1 VKGLSSPIPPP
12 GSLAT
17 GVGALPHRD
26 PEAAVDEV
34 LRIFPRFPYV
44 PTLPNRGFLE
54 SIVFSDSAMLPG
66 RMIRDGRLFIDAT
79 RDITADLEQIYA
91 DYLEKN
97 TAPYGTPPEYGSGFF
112 EMMTRR
118 LPEAL
123 LLKCQVT
130 GPVTFGMQVVDAGK
144 RPIYYDPQ
152 FADILG
158 KLMALR
164 ARWCEEEIR
173 RRMGVSHT
181 LVILNEPYLAS
192 LGSSV
197 IPIDRDSV
205 IAGWQDISALV
216 EGGLGVHCCTNTD
229 WAFLTSLRPSV
240 ISFDAYGNAREFLL
254 YMDDVVKY
262 LESGGVVA
270 WGIVPSDPKVFS
282 RESVDSLT
290 ARYLGI
296 RRAVTEH
303 LEGKVFDRQSLITP
317 SCGIQLGTE
326 AEAVAIME
334 AAAAVS
340 ARVRE
345 LSP

>member
-1 VKGLSSPIPPP
+1 VRGLSSPIPLP
-12 GSLAT
+12 GSVAT

-26 PEAAVDEV
+26 PGRAVDEV

-66 RMIRDGRLFIDAT
+66 RMIRDGRLLVDAS
-79 RDITADLEQIYA
+79 RDITPEMEQIYA

-97 TAPYGTPPEYGSGFF
+97 TAPYATPPEYGSGFS
-112 EMMTRR
+112 EMMIRR
-118 LPEAL
+118 LPGAL

-130 GPVTFGMQVVDAGK
+130 GPVTFGMQVVDAEK

-173 RRMGVSHT
+173 RRTGLSHT

-205 IAGWQDISALV
+205 IAGWHDISALV

-240 ISFDAYGNAREFLL
+240 ISFDAYGNAKEFLL

-262 LESGGVVA
+262 MESGGVVA
-270 WGIVPSDPKVFS
+270 WGIVPSDPKVFA
-282 RESVDSLT
+282 REGVESLT
-290 ARYLGI
+290 ARYLEI
-296 RRAVTEH
+296 RRTLSEH
-303 LEGKVFDRQSLITP
+303 LDTTAFDERSLITP

-334 AAAAVS
+334 TAAAIS
-340 ARVRE
+340 AKVRGMA
-345 LSP
+345 P

>member
-1 VKGLSSPIPPP
+1 MIPPP

-26 PEAAVDEV
+26 PRIAVDAV

-66 RMIRDGRLFIDAT
+66 RMIRDGRLLVDAS
-79 RDITADLEQIYA
+79 RDMTADMERIYT
-91 DYLEKN
+91 DYMGRN
-97 TAPYGTPPEYGSGFF
+97 TAPYATIPEYGSGFL

-130 GPVTFGMQVVDAGK
+130 GPVTFGMQVVDAAK

-158 KLMALR
+158 KLIALR

-173 RRMGVSHT
+173 RRTGIPHT

-205 IAGWQDISALV
+205 TAGWHDISALV

-254 YMDDVVKY
+254 YMDDVAGFM
-262 LESGGVVA
+262 ECGGVVA
-270 WGIVPSDPKVFS
+270 WGIVPSDPRVFS
-282 RESVDSLT
+282 RETVDSLT
-290 ARYLGI
+290 TRFLEM
-296 RRAVTEH
+296 RRTVTEH
-303 LEGKVFDRQSLITP
+303 VDAEVFDGRSIITP

-326 AEAVAIME
+326 GEAVAIME
-334 AAAAVS
+334 TAAAIS
-340 ARVRE
+340 AKVRGMTR
-345 LSP
+345 

>member
-1 VKGLSSPIPPP
+1 VSQPIPPP

-17 GVGALPHRD
+17 GIGALPHRD
-26 PEAAVDEV
+26 PKAAVDEV
-34 LRIFPRFPYV
+34 LRIFPRFPYA

-54 SIVFSDSAMLPG
+54 SIVFSDSALLPG
-66 RMIRDGRLFIDAT
+66 RTIRDGRLMVDES
-79 RDITADLEQIYA
+79 RDITADMERIYL
-91 DYLEKN
+91 DYMEKN
-97 TAPYGTPPEYGSGFF
+97 TAPYATTPEYGSAFL

-118 LPEAL
+118 LPDAL

-130 GPVTFGMQVVDAGK
+130 GPVTFGMQVVDAAK

-158 KLMALR
+158 KLIALR

-173 RRMGVSHT
+173 RRTGLSHT

-205 IAGWQDISALV
+205 VAGWRDISALV

-229 WAFLTSLRPSV
+229 WAFLASLDPSV

-254 YMDDVVKY
+254 YMDEVVRFM
-262 LESGGVVA
+262 ESGGVVA
-270 WGIVPSDPKVFS
+270 WGIVPSDPKVFG
-282 RESVDSLT
+282 RESIGSLT
-290 ARYLGI
+290 TRYLEI
-296 RRAVTEH
+296 RNMVTEH
-303 LEGKVFDRQSLITP
+303 VDEMVFDGRSLVTP

-340 ARVRE
+340 DRVRE
-345 LSP
+345 MIR

>member
-1 VKGLSSPIPPP
+1 MRRLSRPIPPP

-17 GVGALPHRD
+17 GVGALPHQD
-26 PEAAVDEV
+26 PKAAVDEV

-66 RMIRDGRLFIDAT
+66 RMIRDGRLLVDAS
-79 RDITADLEQIYA
+79 RDITAEMEQIYA

-97 TAPYGTPPEYGSGFF
+97 TAPYATPPEYGSGFF
-112 EMMTRR
+112 EVMTRR

-144 RPIYYDPQ
+144 RPIFYDPQ

-173 RRMGVSHT
+173 RRTGLGQT

-205 IAGWQDISALV
+205 VAGWKDISALV

-229 WAFLTSLRPSV
+229 WAFLASLRPSV

-254 YMDDVVKY
+254 YMDDVVEFM
-262 LESGGVVA
+262 ESGGVVA
-270 WGIVPSDPKVFS
+270 WGIVPSDPKIFS
-282 RESVDSLT
+282 RETVDTLT
-290 ARYLGI
+290 ARYLEI
-296 RRAVTEH
+296 RKAVTEH
-303 LEGKVFDRQSLITP
+303 VDPAVFDRMSLVTP

-340 ARVRE
+340 AKVRR
-345 LSP
+345 LVP

>member
-1 VKGLSSPIPPP
+1 VRGLSSPIPPP

-26 PEAAVDEV
+26 PGKAVDEV

-66 RMIRDGRLFIDAT
+66 RMIRDGRLLVDT
-79 RDITADLEQIYA
+79 SRDITAELEQIYA

-97 TAPYGTPPEYGSGFF
+97 TAPYATQPEYGSGFL

-130 GPVTFGMQVVDAGK
+130 GPVTFGMQVVDAEK

-173 RRMGVSHT
+173 RRTGISRT

-197 IPIDRDSV
+197 IPVDRDSV

-229 WAFLTSLRPSV
+229 WAFLTSLEPSV
-240 ISFDAYGNAREFLL
+240 ISFDAYGNAKEFLL
-254 YMDDVVKY
+254 YMDDVVRFM
-262 LESGGVVA
+262 EWGGVVA

-282 RESVDSLT
+282 RETVDSLT
-290 ARYLGI
+290 ARYLDI
-296 RRAVTEH
+296 RKEVTGHVDAE
-303 LEGKVFDRQSLITP
+303 VFDARSLITP

-334 AAAAVS
+334 TAAAVS
-340 ARVRE
+340 AKVRGIIR
-345 LSP
+345 

>member
-1 VKGLSSPIPPP
+1 M
-12 GSLAT
+12 
-17 GVGALPHRD
+17 
-26 PEAAVDEV
+26 
-34 LRIFPRFPYV
+34 

-66 RMIRDGRLFIDAT
+66 RMIRDGRLLVDTSAEV
-79 RDITADLEQIYA
+79 TAGMERIYL

-97 TAPYGTPPEYGSGFF
+97 TAPYATTPEYGSGFS
-112 EMMTRR
+112 EMMTRD
-118 LPEAL
+118 LTGAMI
-123 LLKCQVT
+123 LKCQVT

-158 KLMALR
+158 KLIALR
-164 ARWCEEEIR
+164 ARSCEEEIR
-173 RRMGVSHT
+173 RRTGLSRT

-197 IPIDRDSV
+197 VPVDRDSV
-205 IAGWQDISALV
+205 IAGWQDVSALV
-216 EGGLGVHCCTNTD
+216 DGGLGIHCCTNTD
-229 WAFLTSLRPSV
+229 WAFLFSLGPSV

-254 YMDDVVKY
+254 YLDELARFM
-262 LESGGVVA
+262 EAGGVVA
-270 WGIVPSDPKVFS
+270 WGIVPSDPKIFS
-282 RESVDSLT
+282 RESTDSLA

-296 RRAVTEH
+296 RKTVTEH
-303 LEGKVFDRQSLITP
+303 VGGDTFDGQSLITP

-340 ARVRE
+340 AKVRG
-345 LSP
+345 SVR

>member
-1 VKGLSSPIPPP
+1 VRGLSSPIPPP
-12 GSLAT
+12 GSVAT

-26 PEAAVDEV
+26 PERAVDEV

-66 RMIRDGRLFIDAT
+66 RMIRDGRLLVDAS
-79 RDITADLEQIYA
+79 RDITPEMEQIYA
-91 DYLEKN
+91 DYLGKN
-97 TAPYGTPPEYGSGFF
+97 TAPYATLPEYGSGFF
-112 EMMTRR
+112 EMLTRR

-158 KLMALR
+158 KLIALR
-164 ARWCEEEIR
+164 ARWCEDEIR
-173 RRMGVSHT
+173 RRTGLSRT

-197 IPIDRDSV
+197 VPIDRDSV
-205 IAGWQDISALV
+205 IAGWNDISALV

-229 WAFLTSLRPSV
+229 WAFLTSLEPSV

-254 YMDDVVKY
+254 YMDDVVKFM
-262 LESGGVVA
+262 ESGGVVA
-270 WGIVPSDPKVFS
+270 WGIVPSDPKVFA
-282 RESVDSLT
+282 RESVDTLT
-290 ARYLGI
+290 SRYQEI
-296 RRAVTEH
+296 RRTVTEH
-303 LEGKVFDRQSLITP
+303 LDTEVFDGRSLITP
-317 SCGIQLGTE
+317 SCGVQLGTE

-334 AAAAVS
+334 AAAAIS
-340 ARVRE
+340 AGVRGMVR
-345 LSP
+345 

>member
-1 VKGLSSPIPPP
+1 VNRLSRPILPP

-26 PEAAVDEV
+26 PKTAVDEV

-66 RMIRDGRLFIDAT
+66 RTVRDGRLTIDDS
-79 RDITADLEQIYA
+79 RDLAEDMEKIYLDFLER
-91 DYLEKN
+91 N
-97 TAPYGTPPEYGSGFF
+97 TAPYAATPEYSSGFF
-112 EMMTRR
+112 EMMTRD
-118 LPEAL
+118 LSGAL

-130 GPVTFGMQVVDAGK
+130 GPVTFGMQVVDAAK

-152 FADILG
+152 FADVLG

-173 RRMGVSHT
+173 RRTGVAGT

-197 IPIDRDSV
+197 VPIDRDSV
-205 IAGWQDISALV
+205 VAGWKDISGTV
-216 EGGLGVHCCTNTD
+216 DGGLGVHCCTNTD
-229 WAFLTSLRPSV
+229 WAFLVSLGPSV

-254 YMDDVVKY
+254 YLDEVAGF
-262 LESGGVVA
+262 LEAGGVVA

-282 RESVDSLT
+282 RETVSSL
-290 ARYLGI
+290 ADRYLDI
-296 RRAVTEH
+296 RKTVTEYVDP
-303 LEGKVFDRQSLITP
+303 KVFDAGSLITP
-317 SCGIQLGTE
+317 SCGIQLGTD

-334 AAAAVS
+334 AAAAISV
-340 ARVRE
+340 RVRGE
-345 LSP
+345 GT

>member
-1 VKGLSSPIPPP
+1 MTGLSQPIPPP
-12 GSLAT
+12 GTLAT
-17 GVGALPHRD
+17 GIGALPHRD
-26 PEAAVDEV
+26 PGAAVDEV

-66 RMIRDGRLFIDAT
+66 RIIRDGRLMVDT
-79 RDITADLEQIYA
+79 SRDLLADMERIYL
-91 DYLEKN
+91 DYLEKA
-97 TAPYGTPPEYGSGFF
+97 TASYATLPEYGSGFR
-112 EMMTRR
+112 EMMTRDIGG
-118 LPEAL
+118 AL

-130 GPVTFGMQVVDAGK
+130 GPVTFGMQVVDAAK

-164 ARWCEEEIR
+164 ARWCEEEMR
-173 RRMGVSHT
+173 SRTGVTHT

-197 IPIDRDSV
+197 IPIDSDSV
-205 IAGWQDISALV
+205 ISNWHDISALV

-229 WAFLTSLRPSV
+229 WSFLISLKPSV
-240 ISFDAYGNAREFLL
+240 ISFDAYGNAKEFIL
-254 YMDDVVKY
+254 YMDDVARFM
-262 LESGGVVA
+262 ESGGVVA
-270 WGIVPSDPKVFS
+270 WGIVPSDPKVFGM
-282 RESVDSLT
+282 EAIDSLT
-290 ARYLGI
+290 NRYLGI
-296 RRAVTEH
+296 RKAVTEH
-303 LEGKVFDRQSLITP
+303 VDREIFDRGSLITP

-334 AAAAVS
+334 AAAAIS
-340 ARVRE
+340 GNVRR
-345 LSP
+345 LIT

>member
-1 VKGLSSPIPPP
+1 MIALSGPIPPP

-26 PEAAVDEV
+26 PGVAVDEV
-34 LRIFPRFPYV
+34 LRIFPRFPFV

-66 RMIRDGRLFIDAT
+66 RMIRDGRILVDSS
-79 RDITADLEQIYA
+79 RDITAEMEQIYT

-97 TAPYGTPPEYGSGFF
+97 TAPYATPPEYGSGFY

-118 LPEAL
+118 LPYAI

-130 GPVTFGMQVVDAGK
+130 GPVTFGMQVVDSDK

-173 RRMGVSHT
+173 RRTGLSRT

-197 IPIDRDSV
+197 VPVDRDSV

-216 EGGLGVHCCTNTD
+216 EDGLGVHCCTNTD
-229 WAFLTSLRPSV
+229 WAFLISLGPSV

-254 YMDDVVKY
+254 YMDDVAKY
-262 LESGGVVA
+262 LEGGGVVG

-290 ARYLGI
+290 GWYLEI
-296 RRAVTEH
+296 RKTVIEH
-303 LEGKVFDRQSLITP
+303 VDAEVFDGQSLITP

-334 AAAAVS
+334 TAAAISVK
-340 ARVRE
+340 VRGIIA
-345 LSP
+345 

>member
-1 VKGLSSPIPPP
+1 VKILSRPIQPP

-26 PEAAVDEV
+26 PKTAVDAV

-66 RMIRDGRLFIDAT
+66 RMIRDGRLMIDAS
-79 RDITADLEQIYA
+79 RDILADMERIYL
-91 DYLEKN
+91 DYMERN
-97 TAPYGTPPEYGSGFF
+97 TAPYATLPEYGSGFH
-112 EMMTRR
+112 EMMSRD
-118 LPEAL
+118 LSAAL

-130 GPVTFGMQVVDAGK
+130 GPVTFGMQVVDAEK

-158 KLMALR
+158 KLIALR
-164 ARWCEEEIR
+164 SRWCEEEIR
-173 RRMGVSHT
+173 RRTGLSHT

-205 IAGWQDISALV
+205 IAGWRDVSALV

-229 WAFLTSLRPSV
+229 WAFLVSLSPSV

-254 YMDDVVKY
+254 YMDEVARFM
-262 LESGGVVA
+262 ESGGVVG

-282 RESVDSLT
+282 VESVESLT
-290 ARYLGI
+290 TRYLEI
-296 RRAVTEH
+296 RSIVTEH
-303 LEGKVFDRQSLITP
+303 VDEGVFDRGSLITP

-334 AAAAVS
+334 AAAAIS
-340 ARVRE
+340 AKVRGRIR
-345 LSP
+345 

>member
-1 VKGLSSPIPPP
+1 
-12 GSLAT
+12 
-17 GVGALPHRD
+17 
-26 PEAAVDEV
+26 VDEV

-66 RMIRDGRLFIDAT
+66 RMIRDGRLLIDAS
-79 RDITADLEQIYA
+79 RDITTEMEQIYA

-97 TAPYGTPPEYGSGFF
+97 TAPYATPPEYGSGFL
-112 EMMTRR
+112 EMMGRR
-118 LPEAL
+118 LPDAL

-130 GPVTFGMQVVDAGK
+130 GPVTFGMQVVDAAK

-158 KLMALR
+158 KLIALR

-173 RRMGVSHT
+173 GRTGLSQT
-181 LVILNEPYLAS
+181 LVVLNEPYLAS

-205 IAGWQDISALV
+205 VAGWHDISALV

-229 WAFLTSLRPSV
+229 WAFLATLSPSM

-254 YMDDVVKY
+254 YMDDVARFM
-262 LESGGVVA
+262 ESGGVVG
-270 WGIVPSDPKVFS
+270 WGIVPSDPRVFS

-290 ARYLGI
+290 ARYLEI
-296 RRAVTEH
+296 RNAVTEY
-303 LEGKVFDRQSLITP
+303 LDPLVFDKGSLITP

-334 AAAAVS
+334 AAAAIS
-340 ARVRE
+340 EKVRG
-345 LSP
+345 LVP

>member
-1 VKGLSSPIPPP
+1 MRGLSRPIPAP

-17 GVGALPHRD
+17 GIGALPHRD
-26 PEAAVDEV
+26 PKLAVDEV
-34 LRIFPRFPYV
+34 LRIFPRFPYA

-66 RMIRDGRLFIDAT
+66 RVIRDGRLMVDSS
-79 RDITADLEQIYA
+79 RDITAEMEQIYT

-97 TAPYGTPPEYGSGFF
+97 TAPYATPPEYGSGFF
-112 EMMTRR
+112 EMTARR

-158 KLMALR
+158 KLIALR

-173 RRMGVSHT
+173 RRTGLSRT

-197 IPIDRDSV
+197 VPIDRDSV
-205 IAGWQDISALV
+205 VAGWQDIAALV
-216 EGGLGVHCCTNTD
+216 EDGLGVHCCTNTD
-229 WAFLTSLRPSV
+229 WAFLASLRPSV
-240 ISFDAYGNAREFLL
+240 ISFDAYGNAKEFLL
-254 YMDDVVKY
+254 YLDDIVEY
-262 LESGGVVA
+262 LEAGGVVG
-270 WGIVPSDPKVFS
+270 WGIVPSDPKVFA
-282 RESVDSLT
+282 RETVDSLT
-290 ARYLGI
+290 TRYLGI
-296 RRAVTEH
+296 RKALSEH
-303 LEGKVFDRQSLITP
+303 LDTKLFDAQSLITP
-317 SCGIQLGTE
+317 SCGVQLGTE

-334 AAAAVS
+334 TAAAVS
-340 ARVRE
+340 ARVRGTA
-345 LSP
+345 P

>member
-1 VKGLSSPIPPP
+1 VRILSRPIPAP

-17 GVGALPHRD
+17 GIGALPHRD
-26 PEAAVDEV
+26 PKAAVDEV

-66 RMIRDGRLFIDAT
+66 RIIRDGRLLVDGS
-79 RDITADLEQIYA
+79 RDITARMEQIYV

-97 TAPYGTPPEYGSGFF
+97 TAPYATPPEYGSGFS
-112 EMMTRR
+112 EMMTRG
-118 LPEAL
+118 LPEAI

-130 GPVTFGMQVVDAGK
+130 GPVTFGMQVVDAEK

-158 KLMALR
+158 KLIALR
-164 ARWCEEEIR
+164 ARWCEVEIR
-173 RRMGVSHT
+173 RRTGLSRT

-205 IAGWQDISALV
+205 IAGWQDISGLV
-216 EGGLGVHCCTNTD
+216 EDGLGVHCCTNTD
-229 WAFLTSLRPSV
+229 WAFLTSLDPSV

-254 YMDDVVKY
+254 YMDDVVRFM
-262 LESGGVVA
+262 ESGGVVA

-282 RESVDSLT
+282 RETVDSLT
-290 ARYLGI
+290 GRYLEI

-303 LEGKVFDRQSLITP
+303 VDEEVFDARSLITP

-334 AAAAVS
+334 TTAAISV
-340 ARVRE
+340 RVRG
-345 LSP
+345 LIR

>member
-1 VKGLSSPIPPP
+1 VSHLSQPIPPP
-12 GSLAT
+12 GSRAT
-17 GVGALPHRD
+17 GIGALPHRD
-26 PEAAVDEV
+26 PKAAVDEV
-34 LRIFPRFPYV
+34 LRIFPGFPYA

-54 SIVFSDSAMLPG
+54 TIVFSDSALLPG
-66 RMIRDGRLFIDAT
+66 RMIRDGRLMVDAT
-79 RDITADLEQIYA
+79 RDITADMERIYL
-91 DYLEKN
+91 DYMEKN
-97 TAPYGTPPEYGSGFF
+97 TAPYATTPEYGSAFL

-118 LPEAL
+118 LPDAL

-130 GPVTFGMQVVDAGK
+130 GPVTFGMQVVDAAK

-158 KLMALR
+158 KLIALR

-173 RRMGVSHT
+173 RRTGLSHT

-205 IAGWQDISALV
+205 VAGWRDISALV

-229 WAFLTSLRPSV
+229 WAFLASLGPSV

-254 YMDDVVKY
+254 YMDDVARFM
-262 LESGGVVA
+262 ESGGVVA
-270 WGIVPSDPKVFS
+270 WGIVPSDPKVFA
-282 RESVDSLT
+282 RESIDSLT
-290 ARYLGI
+290 ARYLEI
-296 RRAVTEH
+296 RKTVTEH
-303 LEGKVFDRQSLITP
+303 VDEKAFDGGSLITP

-326 AEAVAIME
+326 AEGVAIME

-340 ARVRE
+340 DRVRGM
-345 LSP
+345 SR

>member
-1 VKGLSSPIPPP
+1 MKALSRPIAPP

-26 PEAAVDEV
+26 PRAAVDEV

-66 RMIRDGRLFIDAT
+66 RMIRDGRLLVDAS
-79 RDITADLEQIYA
+79 RDITPEMEQIYA

-97 TAPYGTPPEYGSGFF
+97 TAPYATTPEYGSGFF
-112 EMMTRR
+112 EMTSRD
-118 LPEAL
+118 LEEAF

-130 GPVTFGMQVVDAGK
+130 GPVTFGMQVVDASK

-158 KLMALR
+158 KLIALR

-173 RRMGVSHT
+173 RRTGLSHT

-197 IPIDRDSV
+197 VPVDRDSV
-205 IAGWQDISALV
+205 AAGWRDISALV

-229 WAFLTSLRPSV
+229 WGFLISLGPSV
-240 ISFDAYGNAREFLL
+240 ISLDAYGNAREFLL
-254 YMDDVVKY
+254 FMDEVSGFM
-262 LESGGVVA
+262 EAGGVVA
-270 WGIVPSDPKVFS
+270 WGIIPSDPRVFS
-282 RESVDSLT
+282 RETVDSLT

-296 RRAVTEH
+296 RRAVLEH
-303 LEGKVFDRQSLITP
+303 VDKEVFDGKSLITP

-340 ARVRE
+340 ARVRGMA
-345 LSP
+345 P

>member
-1 VKGLSSPIPPP
+1 VSRLIPPP
-12 GSLAT
+12 GTLAT

-26 PEAAVDEV
+26 PKAAVDEV

-66 RMIRDGRLFIDAT
+66 RMMRDGRLMVDAS
-79 RDITADLEQIYA
+79 RDITADMERIYL
-91 DYLEKN
+91 DYMERN
-97 TAPYGTPPEYGSGFF
+97 TAPYATLPEYGSGFF
-112 EMMTRR
+112 EMVTRD
-118 LPEAL
+118 LSGAL

-130 GPVTFGMQVVDAGK
+130 GPVTFGMQVVDAEK
-144 RPIYYDPQ
+144 RPIYYDAQ

-158 KLMALR
+158 KLIALR
-164 ARWCEEEIR
+164 ARWSEEEILR
-173 RRMGVSHT
+173 RTGLSQT

-205 IAGWQDISALV
+205 IAGWHDISALV

-229 WAFLTSLRPSV
+229 WAFLVSLRPSV

-254 YMDDVVKY
+254 FMEEVAEF

-282 RESVDSLT
+282 RETVDSLA
-290 ARYLGI
+290 ARFLEI
-296 RRAVTEH
+296 RETVTEH
-303 LEGKVFDRQSLITP
+303 VDGEVFDRRSLVTP

-326 AEAVAIME
+326 AESVAIME

-340 ARVRE
+340 AKVRGVT
-345 LSP
+345 P

>member
-1 VKGLSSPIPPP
+1 VKGLSRPIPAP

-17 GVGALPHRD
+17 GIGALPHRD
-26 PEAAVDEV
+26 PRAAVDEV

-54 SIVFSDSAMLPG
+54 SIVYSDSAMLPG
-66 RMIRDGRLFIDAT
+66 RMIRDGRLLVDAS
-79 RDITADLEQIYA
+79 RDITPEMEKIYA

-97 TAPYGTPPEYGSGFF
+97 TAPYATLPEYGSGFF
-112 EMMTRR
+112 EMMPRD
-118 LPEAL
+118 LSGAM

-130 GPVTFGMQVVDAGK
+130 GPVTFGMQVVDAEK

-158 KLMALR
+158 KLIALR

-173 RRMGVSHT
+173 RRTGLSHT

-205 IAGWQDISALV
+205 ISGWRDISAIV

-229 WAFLTSLRPSV
+229 WAFLVSLSPSV
-240 ISFDAYGNAREFLL
+240 ISFDAYGNAREFIL
-254 YMDDVVKY
+254 YMDEVAGF
-262 LESGGVVA
+262 LEAKGVVA
-270 WGIVPSDPKVFS
+270 WGMVPSDPRIFS
-282 RESVDSLT
+282 RETVDSLT
-290 ARYLGI
+290 GRYLEI
-296 RRAVTEH
+296 RKAVTEH
-303 LEGKVFDRQSLITP
+303 VDEEVFDARSLITP

-334 AAAAVS
+334 AAAAIS
-340 ARVRE
+340 ARVRGV
-345 LSP
+345 SR

>member
-1 VKGLSSPIPPP
+1 MSRPIPPP

-26 PEAAVDEV
+26 PEAAVDVV

-54 SIVFSDSAMLPG
+54 SIVCSDSAMLPG
-66 RMIRDGRLFIDAT
+66 RMIRDGRLLVDAS
-79 RDITADLEQIYA
+79 RDITPEMEQIYT

-97 TAPYGTPPEYGSGFF
+97 TAPYATPPEYGSGFF

-118 LPEAL
+118 LPGAL

-130 GPVTFGMQVVDAGK
+130 GPVTFGMQVVDADK

-158 KLMALR
+158 KLIALR

-173 RRMGVSHT
+173 SRTGLYRT

-205 IAGWQDISALV
+205 LAGWHDISALV
-216 EGGLGVHCCTNTD
+216 EDGLGVHCCTNTD

-254 YMDDVVKY
+254 YMDDVVRFM
-262 LESGGVVA
+262 ESGGVVA
-270 WGIVPSDPKVFS
+270 WGIVPSDPKVFA
-282 RESVDSLT
+282 RETADSLT

-296 RRAVTEH
+296 RKTVTEH
-303 LEGKVFDRQSLITP
+303 IDEKVFDRQSLITP

-334 AAAAVS
+334 TAAAVS
-340 ARVRE
+340 AKVRGMV
-345 LSP
+345 P

>member
-1 VKGLSSPIPPP
+1 
-12 GSLAT
+12 
-17 GVGALPHRD
+17 
-26 PEAAVDEV
+26 VDEV

-66 RMIRDGRLFIDAT
+66 RMIRDGRLLVNAS
-79 RDITADLEQIYA
+79 RDITAEMEQIYA

-97 TAPYGTPPEYGSGFF
+97 TAPYATPQEYGSGFF
-112 EMMTRR
+112 EMMPRR

-158 KLMALR
+158 KLIALR

-173 RRMGVSHT
+173 RRTGLSRT

-205 IAGWQDISALV
+205 IAGWHDISALV
-216 EGGLGVHCCTNTD
+216 EDGLGVHCCSNTD
-229 WAFLTSLRPSV
+229 WAFLTSLEPSV

-254 YMDDVVKY
+254 YMDDVVKFM
-262 LESGGVVA
+262 ESGGVVA

-290 ARYLGI
+290 ARYLEI
-296 RRAVTEH
+296 RRTVTEH
-303 LEGKVFDRQSLITP
+303 LDAKVFDGQSLITP
-317 SCGIQLGTE
+317 SCGVQLGTE
-326 AEAVAIME
+326 AEAVSIME
-334 AAAAVS
+334 TAATVS
-340 ARVRE
+340 AKVRG

>member
-1 VKGLSSPIPPP
+1 VSRLIPPP
-12 GSLAT
+12 GTLAT

-26 PEAAVDEV
+26 PKAAVDEV

-66 RMIRDGRLFIDAT
+66 RMMRDGRLMVDAS
-79 RDITADLEQIYA
+79 RDITADMERIYL
-91 DYLEKN
+91 DYMERN
-97 TAPYGTPPEYGSGFF
+97 TAPYATLPEYGSGFF
-112 EMMTRR
+112 EMVTRD
-118 LPEAL
+118 LSGAL

-130 GPVTFGMQVVDAGK
+130 GPVTFGMQVVDAEK
-144 RPIYYDPQ
+144 RPIYYDTQ

-158 KLMALR
+158 KLIALR
-164 ARWCEEEIR
+164 ARWSEEEILR
-173 RRMGVSHT
+173 RTGLSQT

-197 IPIDRDSV
+197 IPIDRDAV
-205 IAGWQDISALV
+205 IAGWHDISALV

-229 WAFLTSLRPSV
+229 WAFLVSLRPSV

-254 YMDDVVKY
+254 YMEEVAEF

-282 RESVDSLT
+282 RETVDSLA
-290 ARYLGI
+290 ARFLEI
-296 RRAVTEH
+296 RETVTEH
-303 LEGKVFDRQSLITP
+303 VDGEVFDRRSLVTP

-326 AEAVAIME
+326 AESVAIME

-340 ARVRE
+340 AKVRGVT
-345 LSP
+345 P